1 MIETAALATSM
12 IKEAGLFDGTLDNLK
27 NKKAE
32 VKDPLKST
40 DDYSI
45 EAQSAQNL
53 LYGGGSKGQADKD
66 LAKISQLEYQNYLKF
81 YRPKELELIDKA
93 KNDDSLI
100 TQAVEDAQT
109 SVPLMQGIADRN
121 SSRYGGTL
129 TAAQQQ
135 QQGLQLQ
142 QGNTLGGIQGIR
154 DARVAQKD
162 QNRLLMADLINIGQ
176 GVNRSSMQQ
185 LSTAAKGEVDR
196 RNANSAMRAQR
207 RAQNTQMAGTAI
219 TAMMFM

>member
-1 MIETAALATSM
+1 MSATTLATNSM
-12 IKEAGLFDGTLDNLK
+12 LMNNTLANLDK
-27 NKKAE
+27 AKAAAQEKSKKPA
-32 VKDPLKST
+32 
-40 DDYSI
+40 DDYALNALDTMSNI
-45 EAQSAQNL
+45 RF
-53 LYGGGSKGQADKD
+53 GGGQGKADED
-66 LAKISQLEYQNYLKF
+66 LAKISQMEYQNYLKF

-100 TQAVEDAQT
+100 RQAVEDSQT
-109 SVPLMQGIADRN
+109 AVPLMQGIADRN
-121 SSRYGGTL
+121 SSRYGANL
-129 TAAQQQ
+129 TPAQQQ
-135 QQGLQLQ
+135 QQGLQLEQ
-142 QGNTLGGIQGIR
+142 SNLLGGIQGIR

-176 GVNRSSMQQ
+176 GVNRSSMSQ

-219 TAMMFM
+219 MAMMFM